1 MLRSREERFR
11 SSVEQLDKRLGRAES
26 FLDTQL
32 GNPNMDRRKMVSRSS
47 LPSEVYRDRNTLVEV
62 TVHRNSRPSTVTN
75 SKRDAKSWADS
86 LSDTDIHFDKHTKS
100 SLARAKPSPRKERK
114 VEKPRKEV
122 REKRSL
128 QDLLAELREML
139 QVSGV
144 KDVTD
149 FVAEFDQKKTVS
161 SNSSNLRQPQRDK
174 AELEMQL
181 ERREAEASR
190 YKEEYAVM
198 VRQMEVIRE
207 SVNNLELQVVRRIAR
222 IHCYILFVCRL
233 LTSRK

>member
-1 MLRSREERFR
+1 
-11 SSVEQLDKRLGRAES
+11 
-26 FLDTQL
+26 
-32 GNPNMDRRKMVSRSS
+32 MDRRKMVSRSS

-62 TVHRNSRPSTVTN
+62 TVHRNSRPNTVTN

-139 QVSGV
+139 QLGDS
-144 KDVTD
+144 T
-149 FVAEFDQKKTVS
+149 
-161 SNSSNLRQPQRDK
+161 
-174 AELEMQL
+174 
-181 ERREAEASR
+181 
-190 YKEEYAVM
+190 EYPLPPAPTPG
-198 VRQMEVIRE
+198 
-207 SVNNLELQVVRRIAR
+207 S
-222 IHCYILFVCRL
+222 
-233 LTSRK
+233 